1 MEIALTKTNLKEP
14 TVIYTTATN
23 NSRKRETETEKIIT
37 TKENKTNTH
46 LTIIGVCTTICP
58 ENSGM

>member
-23 NSRKRETETEKIIT
+23 NSRKREIETEKNNNYEG
-37 TKENKTNTH
+37 K
-46 LTIIGVCTTICP
+46 
-58 ENSGM
+58 